1 MTSFRLDSHVA
12 LRAVA
17 TVCALVGMTL
27 AAAPLGAQ
35 ATPVQRAQV
44 DSIFA
49 RFTTAGSPGCVL
61 GADLNGAP
69 LWRSAYGLADVERNV
84 PMRIGTLVE
93 IGSVSKQFV
102 AAALVLLE
110 QDGKLDLDDPVSKYL
125 PEFPDFRDLGGP
137 VTIRHLLQHTSGV
150 RDQYDLLALI
160 GRPYGSVAHTNAEVL
175 ELVSRQRTLNFP
187 VNSRYLYS
195 NSGYTI
201 SALLVEK
208 VSGKTLQAFT
218 SERIFAPLGMPQ
230 AQWRSDFRTII
241 TDRAFAYRFSPVGWQ
256 QDYPFSNL
264 HGAGGLITTVDEML
278 RWTAALHR
286 GKVGDGTTLATM
298 ATPATLRDGSRTEY
312 GLGLMAR
319 NWRGVREIAHS
330 GSTAGYRAYLAH
342 YPEAGLSIAMQCNA
356 GNGDYVDLG
365 RKFAAVFLGNRL
377 QPESVRPQVQ
387 PPRRVNIALD
397 DATRAAL
404 NGRWH
409 DAETGA
415 TVLVESWD
423 RGVLLR
429 IPYAPIVSFSALSPD
444 SLQAGGERA
453 MGVERDAAGGVTA
466 LRYHNGRVLNIRFTK
481 VAP

>member
-1 MTSFRLDSHVA
+1 V
-12 LRAVA
+12 
-17 TVCALVGMTL
+17 
-27 AAAPLGAQ
+27 
-35 ATPVQRAQV
+35 
-44 DSIFA
+44 
-49 RFTTAGSPGCVL
+49 
-61 GADLNGAP
+61 
-69 LWRSAYGLADVERNV
+69 
-84 PMRIGTLVE
+84 
-93 IGSVSKQFV
+93 
-102 AAALVLLE
+102 
-110 QDGKLDLDDPVSKYL
+110 
-125 PEFPDFRDLGGP
+125 
-137 VTIRHLLQHTSGV
+137 
-150 RDQYDLLALI
+150 
-160 GRPYGSVAHTNAEVL
+160 HTNAEVL
-175 ELVSRQRTLNFP
+175 ELISRQRTLNFP

-208 VSGKTLQAFT
+208 VSGQTLQAFT

-230 AQWRSDFRTII
+230 AQWRMDFRAIVAN
-241 TDRAFAYRFSPVGWQ
+241 RAFAYRFSPVGWQ

-264 HGAGGLITTVDEML
+264 YGAGGLITTIDEML
-278 RWTAALHR
+278 RWTAALHT
-286 GKVGDGTTLATM
+286 GKVGNGTTLATM

-319 NWRGVREIAHS
+319 EWRGVREIAHS

-342 YPEAGLSIAMQCNA
+342 YPETGLSIAMQCNT

-377 QPESVRPQVQ
+377 QPEPVRPQVQ

-404 NGRWH
+404 TGSWH

-415 TVLVESWD
+415 TVRVESWD

-429 IPYAPIVSFSALSPD
+429 IPHAPMVSFAALSPD

-453 MGVERDAAGGVTA
+453 MGVERDAAGRVMA

-481 VAP
+481 VTP